1 MQIKIGNT
9 LRRAKGIRI
18 WKWLGIDDMREKFS
32 KLEWHYVTERVCVC
46 AFVCSYWWCWVLIC
60 YRTDRTHSQWHCVEP
75 NEQKPSTGSI
85 DWNRATSKYWKTH
98 FYCQIVPFFLFKR
111 AKVLSFEKCS
121 NQILPLP
128 GLFTIRSLLF
138 NINST
143 EHCSIRNVNR
153 QAFWVCVCHSNCVHS
168 RYNVMK

>member
-9 LRRAKGIRI
+9 LRDEQREYEFESGLASMICEKSFQNRNGI
-18 WKWLGIDDMREKFS
+18 MS
-32 KLEWHYVTERVCVC
+32 PNVCVC

-98 FYCQIVPFFLFKR
+98 FYCQIVPFFSFKR

-121 NQILPLP
+121 NPILPLP